1 MLGAKIGDYHT
12 VNNFGLGWLG
22 MSISEAKV
30 KTHYIEIEGRDGPLD
45 ATEALSGRPVYEQ
58 RTLILTFDVRGS
70 WEDYMTRCS
79 SIDSATNGKL
89 LKIFLDIDPQY
100 FWIGRGTWKHTK
112 TADGDETHTFT
123 AKVEPFKYKKTL
135 TQTSARGGQTVT
147 LSNLQAPSYPLFST
161 TSGNI
166 QVKFGTVSVLIPS
179 GTDVPMYDITLLEGS
194 NTLTFTGSGS
204 ITIKYQEGTL

>member
-1 MLGAKIGDYHT
+1 MLGAFLNNHHT
-12 VNNFGLGWLG
+12 SNDFGLGWLG

-58 RTLILTFDVRGS
+58 RTLILTFDARGT
-70 WEDYMTRCS
+70 WEDYMIRCS
-79 SIDSATNGKL
+79 KIDFLTNGKRCEIL
-89 LKIFLDIDPQY
+89 LDIDPEY

-112 TADGDETHTFT
+112 TADGNETHTFT
-123 AKVEPFKYKKTL
+123 AEVEPFKYKTAL

-147 LSNLQAPSYPLFST
+147 LNNLQAPSYPLFST
-161 TSGNI
+161 TSGGI
-166 QVKFGTVSVLIPS
+166 QVKFGTGNVTIPI

-204 ITIKYQEGTL
+204 ITIKYQEGIL